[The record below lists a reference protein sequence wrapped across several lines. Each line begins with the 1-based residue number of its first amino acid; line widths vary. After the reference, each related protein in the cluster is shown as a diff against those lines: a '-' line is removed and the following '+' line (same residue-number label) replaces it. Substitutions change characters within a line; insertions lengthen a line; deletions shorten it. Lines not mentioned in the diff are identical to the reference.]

1 MKEKISN
8 FDRPTKQT
16 ETDTLSTNVTLQNV
30 TCIIDNYIKNNTI
43 KING

>member
-16 ETDTLSTNVTLQNV
+16 ETDTLSTNVTL
-30 TCIIDNYIKNNTI
+30 
-43 KING
+43 